1 MLKSLLAEAALHAQ
15 QSFRQQEL
23 AIRSAEAS
31 ARALNRALQL
41 SERLSASTPIATLFH
56 SDPEAFDLF
65 RWFLE
70 LPGID
75 AQRVRLEPTPSV
87 LSSSDE
93 LTNLFAQ
100 LSIWATPAPER
111 SPLTVHPALSTAP
124 TPSVP
129 VATVATGASSTRAP
143 TRTCRASA
151 SIRPQRALPRRSV
164 LIDDEAIES
173 SGEGDG
179 DEEEDEEEDQGES
192 VGGSEDQDE
201 EEAAGSGAGDRS
213 ASPQRQGLLRLKRAG
228 SSPAPRPRV
237 KRARR

>member
-1 MLKSLLAEAALHAQ
+1 MLKSLLAEAVLHAQ
-15 QSFRQQEL
+15 QAFRQQEL

-56 SDPEAFDLF
+56 SDPEAFDIF

-70 LPGID
+70 LPDID

-87 LSSSDE
+87 LSSPDE
-93 LTNLFAQ
+93 LANLFTQ
-100 LSIWATPAPER
+100 LSIWATPTPDR

-124 TPSVP
+124 APSVP

-179 DEEEDEEEDQGES
+179 DEEEDEEDDQGES
-192 VGGSEDQDE
+192 VGGNQDE
-201 EEAAGSGAGDRS
+201 EDKAGSGAGDRS
-213 ASPQRQGLLRLKRAG
+213 PSPLRQKLLRLKRSG
-228 SSPAPRPRV
+228 SSPVPRPRV